1 MYKLNLQYWNK
12 EKLASIVFV
21 IVGLLMGR
29 VVLFGGIN
37 GCAIGYL
44 TCFLFNKNIFYA
56 VAVTIF
62 TGLMTV
68 RKTMDIGEYVIAI
81 VLMCLFNFLGSGRI
95 QENKKYFIG
104 GLSLLSGALIIAS
117 FTGNFVY
124 YCIIGTL
131 EAIFTVVIAYVL
143 DRGIGVLR
151 SDGKKEYIDGE
162 EILSL
167 FILGVAV
174 ICGSGNLVI
183 LGVPPALVAVVTV
196 IFISAVKGGCM
207 LAIASG
213 ATMGMMLSFANI
225 YPVGIV
231 STLAIGG
238 LTSAMAGRFRKIFMP
253 IGFVLS
259 FAPMVVYYR
268 LDLLSVGAFVAILL
282 AGIINM
288 YVPERLYLN
297 FSNIINTGKSQSNLY
312 NYEIKNMVCGKLKK
326 FAQCFSDL
334 DSYIQMASVSQETE
348 DMKFEIFDKCTSNVC
363 GRCNRQGTCWE
374 GNYKT
379 TYENLYGLVSQ
390 WVDKGNVDFKNLPN
404 YFIASCAKYREWLLW
419 AKNSIDENKFKN
431 LCVAQKEEY
440 RQLLSVYTRNVAQRA
455 ESIVSE
461 IEMETDIDIELSEKI
476 YRKTA
481 YMEIKGVTVSK
492 GEKGCILRI
501 LLPKDNSWELCEG
514 RLLPLL
520 KEFVGVNI
528 VKTEERLVDDNTWS
542 ITLVEEPKL
551 RISAYCCSKPKNSEN
566 ICGDSFIFTDLEN
579 GKYLLA
585 LADGMGS
592 GKSAGTESAA
602 AVEMYEDF
610 TQAGFFRDDA
620 LELINSLVS
629 GKNESFST
637 LDICTVDKYTG
648 KAEFI
653 KIGAVSTFILKRK
666 GVEILKS
673 NTLPVGILENVDT
686 KIYEKRVEK
695 GDVIV
700 MMTDG
705 IFEAG
710 KSGENEY
717 KFIEMLEKRE
727 KTTAEKTAKK
737 IMETAL
743 EMGKN
748 KIADDMTVLVANIY

>member
-81 VLMCLFNFLGSGRI
+81 VLMCLFNFLGNGRI

-104 GLSLLSGALIIAS
+104 GLSLLSGALIIAG

-151 SDGKKEYIDGE
+151 SNGKKEYIDGE

-174 ICGSGNLVI
+174 ICGSGNMVI

-196 IFISAVKGGCM
+196 IFVSSVKGGCI

-225 YPVGIV
+225 YPIGIIP
-231 STLAIGG
+231 TLAIGG

-259 FAPMVVYYR
+259 FAPMVIYYR
-268 LDLLSVGAFVAILL
+268 LDLLSIGAFVSILL

-288 YVPERLYLN
+288 YIPERLYLN

-312 NYEIKNMVCGKLKK
+312 NYEIKSMVCGKLKK

-348 DMKFEIFDKCTSNVC
+348 NIKFEIFDKCTSNVC

-390 WVDKGNVDFKNLPN
+390 WVDKESVDFKNLPN
-404 YFIASCAKYREWLLW
+404 YFIASCSKYREWLLW
-419 AKNSIDENKFKN
+419 A
-431 LCVAQKEEY
+431 
-440 RQLLSVYTRNVAQRA
+440 T
-455 ESIVSE
+455 E

-481 YMEIKGVTVSK
+481 YMGVKGITVSK

-514 RLLPLL
+514 RILPLL

-542 ITLVEEPKL
+542 VTLVEEPKL

-566 ICGDSFIFTDLEN
+566 ICGDSFIFTDLEK
-579 GKYLLA
+579 GRYLLA

-592 GKSAGTESAA
+592 GKRAGMESAA

-620 LELINSLVS
+620 LELINSLIS

-717 KFIEMLEKRE
+717 KFIEMLEKRK
-727 KTTAEKTAKK
+727 KTTAENTAKK
-737 IMETAL
+737 IMETAIK
-743 EMGKN
+743 MGES
-748 KIADDMTVLVANIY
+748 KINDDMTVLVANIY